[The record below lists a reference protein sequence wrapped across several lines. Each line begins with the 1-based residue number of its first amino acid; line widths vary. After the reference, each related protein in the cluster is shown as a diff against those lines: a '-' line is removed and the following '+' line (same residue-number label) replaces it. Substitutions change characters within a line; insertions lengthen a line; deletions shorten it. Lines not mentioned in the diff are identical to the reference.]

1 MATSV
6 PDRHPESIVPL
17 RDEQTSLTRH
27 RILDAVVRILATNV
41 ADLSVEAVARA
52 SGVSRPTIYRYFR
65 TKRDMVEAVGQL
77 YAERIGTDAAF
88 NATNLDELLSLVP
101 GTFSRYDDLE
111 PEIRAAAMRSETR
124 EATARRRSDR
134 LALSRRLLEPELPGV
149 AAAERER
156 VAQVMTVLM
165 SSAVL
170 QSMRANLELSPVE
183 AGELVEWTVRRL
195 IGHVIDHARGEER
208 TT

>member
-6 PDRHPESIVPL
+6 PDRQTQSIVPL

-27 RILDAVVRILATNV
+27 RILEAVVRILATNV

-52 SGVSRPTIYRYFR
+52 SGVSRPTVYRYFR

-77 YAERIGTDAAF
+77 YAERIGVDAAF
-88 NATNLDELLSLVP
+88 EATNLDELLALVP
-101 GTFSRYDDLE
+101 GIFARYDELE

-124 EATARRRSDR
+124 EATARRPSDR
-134 LALSRRLLEPELPGV
+134 VALSQSLLERELPDV

-183 AGELVEWTVRRL
+183 AGELVQWTVRRL
-195 IGHVIDHARGEER
+195 IRHVTDHAGGEER

>member
-6 PDRHPESIVPL
+6 PDRHAESIVPL

-27 RILDAVVRILATNV
+27 RILEAVVRILATNV
-41 ADLSVEAVARA
+41 ADLSVGAVARA

-65 TKRDMVEAVGQL
+65 TKRGMVEAVGQL

-88 NATNLDELLSLVP
+88 NAASLDELLGHVP
-101 GTFSRYDDLE
+101 AIFVRYDDLE
-111 PEIRAAAMRSETR
+111 PELRAAAMRTETR
-124 EATARRRSDR
+124 AATARRRSDR
-134 LALSRRLLEPELPGV
+134 LELSRRLLEPELHGV
-149 AAAERER
+149 VALERER

-165 SSAVL
+165 SSAAL
-170 QSMRANLELSPVE
+170 QSMRTNLELSPDE
-183 AGELVEWTVRRL
+183 AGELVVWTVRRL
-195 IGHVIDHARGEER
+195 INCVSDQAGGEEG

>member
-1 MATSV
+1 MATSL
-6 PDRHPESIVPL
+6 PDRHAGSIVRL

-41 ADLSVEAVARA
+41 ADLSVEAVARE

-88 NATNLDELLSLVP
+88 NATDLEQLLALVP
-101 GTFSRYDDLE
+101 AIFARYDDLE
-111 PEIRAAAMRSETR
+111 PELRTAAMRSETR
-124 EATARRRSDR
+124 EASARRRSER
-134 LALSRRLLEPELPGV
+134 LELSRRLLEPELRGV
-149 AAAERER
+149 AAADRER
-156 VAQVMTVLM
+156 VAQVMTLLM
-165 SSAVL
+165 SSAAL
-170 QSMRANLELSPVE
+170 QSMRANLELSPGQ

-195 IGHVIDHARGEER
+195 IADVINQSGARR
-208 TT
+208 